1 MRHLIDPQGREW
13 HVYER
18 ATGDSSPT
26 TGRSSL
32 IFDAEGVIRR
42 LWHYPASW
50 AVLSDTE
57 LLVLMDARRP
67 TPR

>member
-1 MRHLIDPQGREW
+1 MRLLIDPEGREW
-13 HVYER
+13 RVYER
-18 ATGDSSPT
+18 ATGDISPT

-32 IFDAEGVIRR
+32 IFDAEAIVRR

-50 AVLSDTE
+50 AALSDAE
-57 LLVLMDARRP
+57 LLVLMDACRS

>member
-1 MRHLIDPQGREW
+1 MRHLIDPEGREW
-13 HVYER
+13 RVYER
-18 ATGDSSPT
+18 AASDFTPT
-26 TGRSSL
+26 MGRSSL
-32 IFDAEGVIRR
+32 IFDAEGIVRR

-50 AVLSDTE
+50 AALSDAE